1 MQDSSLCV
9 ELPPVLRKIALHPGG
24 RSTTLAQRRT
34 GAPSLRSLRR
44 VLAGRVVA
52 GLKATERGLLCGRMS
67 GIGDSAAGE
76 LLCGSSSIGV

>member
-1 MQDSSLCV
+1 MRDSSLCV

-52 GLKATERGLLCGRMS
+52 GLKATERGLLSGHTP
-67 GIGDSAAGE
+67 GIGESTAGE
-76 LLCGSSSIGV
+76 LLSGYTSIGK